1 MAPKAHL
8 RETNTVTSN
17 TPNAIQRIP
26 TTLHKTVKYFA
37 NTPPT
42 EILSDGISKI
52 KRAVH
57 NAVNYAS
64 VSWRYMASVRPNL
77 AKFGRDQKLLAPAL
91 HQMERHAIGYDP
103 EEVATTS
110 VDIPDLRSLEIRM
123 NALTAGLRPEEVT
136 GLALGLEK
144 VIYAGHSTY
153 VALGSLA
160 PRLKATAL
168 QAQNVT
174 SVAIETLTPPLKATA
189 QYAQDVTS
197 LAIGTFAP
205 AAVRHALNFGSA
217 VLGGPGK
224 WTEILF
230 GPLFKMIFPII
241 IAISVGGVV
250 WLKPRPSELIAILV
264 LIIVIIVLLKP
275 ETISELDANLR
286 SIWR

>member
-8 RETNTVTSN
+8 RETSTDTSN

-26 TTLHKTVKYFA
+26 TTLHKTVRYFA

-42 EILSDGISKI
+42 EILSNSISKI
-52 KRAVH
+52 KSAYH

-64 VSWRYMASVRPNL
+64 VTWRHVVAVLRNVS
-77 AKFGRDQKLLAPAL
+77 KFGDDEKLWAQGLQ
-91 HQMERHAIGYDP
+91 QMERNTIDYDL
-103 EEVATTS
+103 EQVSTTS
-110 VDIPDLRSLEIRM
+110 VGVADLRSLEIRM
-123 NALTAGLRPEEVT
+123 NALTSGLRPEEVT
-136 GLALGLEK
+136 SLALGLERL
-144 VIYAGHSTY
+144 IYAGYSTY

-189 QYAQDVTS
+189 QYAQDLTS
-197 LAIGTFAP
+197 VAIGTLAP
-205 AAVRHALNFGSA
+205 AAVRHARNFGSA

-241 IAISVGGVV
+241 IAIAIGGVV

-264 LIIVIIVLLKP
+264 LIIVIIVLLMP
-275 ETISELDANLR
+275 DAISELDANFR
-286 SIWR
+286 RIWR

>member
-1 MAPKAHL
+1 
-8 RETNTVTSN
+8 
-17 TPNAIQRIP
+17 
-26 TTLHKTVKYFA
+26 
-37 NTPPT
+37 
-42 EILSDGISKI
+42 
-52 KRAVH
+52 
-57 NAVNYAS
+57 
-64 VSWRYMASVRPNL
+64 
-77 AKFGRDQKLLAPAL
+77 
-91 HQMERHAIGYDP
+91 MERNTIGYDP
-103 EEVATTS
+103 EEVTMTS
-110 VDIPDLRSLEIRM
+110 VGIPDLRSLEIRM

-197 LAIGTFAP
+197 VAMRTLPSLLQATVQNAQD
-205 AAVRHALNFGSA
+205 FGFA

-230 GPLFKMIFPII
+230 GPLFKMIFGTI
-241 IAISVGGVV
+241 IAISIGGVV
-250 WLKPRPSELIAILV
+250 WLKPSPSELIAILV
-264 LIIVIIVLLKP
+264 LIIVIILLLMP
-275 ETISELDANLR
+275 DIILELDADLR
-286 SIWR
+286 RIWR